1 MGMNVKE
8 NKTMKLIQSYDEI
21 QNVINKEFVMI
32 LAKSHTCSICNT
44 IQNTLERAIPNLDQI
59 EIHSIY
65 IDDIDQFRGDHLIF
79 SEGKELLRE
88 SRYINYDKITRLI
101 DLYKN

>member
-1 MGMNVKE
+1 MNVIKS
-8 NKTMKLIQSYDEI
+8 NSDVKNI
-21 QNVINKEFVMI
+21 INKDFVMVI
-32 LAKSHTCSICNT
+32 AKSHTCTACGSIEGMLN
-44 IQNTLERAIPNLDQI
+44 QNVKNLKDI

-65 IDDIDQFRGDHLIF
+65 IDDIEQFRGDHLIFSVPTVLIF

-88 SRYINYDKITRLI
+88 SRYINYQKVERLI